1 MTYVLV
7 NHKVEDYNKGKPLY
21 DEGIDMGKL
30 KDMGA
35 KVSSVF
41 RTAEDPNHLVTLTQF
56 ENLESAKNFAE
67 SDDLR
72 IAMQNAGVKGQP
84 EIYFLEEIER
94 REI

>member
-7 NHKVEDYNKGKPLY
+7 NHKVEDYDKWKPLY
-21 DEGIDMGKL
+21 DESIDKGML

-67 SDDLR
+67 SDELR
-72 IAMQNAGVKGQP
+72 TAMQKAGVKGKP

-94 REI
+94 RAI

>member
-7 NHKVEDYNKGKPLY
+7 NHKVEDYDKWKPLY
-21 DEGIDMGKL
+21 DESIDKGML
-30 KDMGA
+30 KNMGA

-56 ENLESAKNFAE
+56 ENLETAKNFAK
-67 SDDLR
+67 SDELR
-72 IAMQNAGVKGQP
+72 TAMQKAGVKGKP

-94 REI
+94 KAI

>member
-7 NHKVEDYNKGKPLY
+7 NHKVEDYDKWKPLY
-21 DEGIDMGKL
+21 DESIDKGML

-67 SDDLR
+67 SDELR
-72 IAMQNAGVKGQP
+72 TAMQKAGVKGKP
-84 EIYFLEEIER
+84 EIYFLEKIER
-94 REI
+94 RAI

>member
-7 NHKVEDYNKGKPLY
+7 NHKVEDYNKWKPLY
-21 DEGIDMGKL
+21 DEGIDKGML

-35 KVSSVF
+35 KVSFVF

-56 ENLESAKNFAE
+56 EYLESAKNFVD
-67 SDDLR
+67 SDELR
-72 IAMQNAGVKGQP
+72 TAMQNAGVKGQP

-94 REI
+94 REL

>member
-1 MTYVLV
+1 M
-7 NHKVEDYNKGKPLY
+7 
-21 DEGIDMGKL
+21 L

-56 ENLESAKNFAE
+56 ENLESAKNFVE

-72 IAMQNAGVKGQP
+72 IAMQIAGVKGRP

-94 REI
+94 TAL

>member
-7 NHKVEDYNKGKPLY
+7 NHKVEDYDKWKPLY
-21 DEGIDMGKL
+21 DEGIDKGML

-35 KVSSVF
+35 KVSFVF

-72 IAMQNAGVKGQP
+72 TAMQKAGVKGQP

-94 REI
+94 RAI